1 MKHLIT
7 LLLALFLASCASHQT
22 TVGVE
27 RDQLIDV
34 HQQDTATTH
43 VSSVDSTTTTTSTSA
58 ESTSSAHVRESGT
71 DEEVTNEHIVETVDA
86 DGNRTTTTDR
96 TTTRK
101 STFDRNADFEQWQ
114 RQQEEQTAL
123 MLSRL
128 DSMAEQCRVLD
139 SLNQQHC
146 DSTFQD
152 SQRSASNPVSWW
164 QSLKN
169 AISSMVFLVIF
180 VIGISMW
187 FKRFSKDDGE
197 K

>member
-7 LLLALFLASCASHQT
+7 LFLALFLASCASHQT

-27 RDQLIDV
+27 RDQLTDV

-58 ESTSSAHVRESGT
+58 ESTSSAHVQESGT

-139 SLNQQHC
+139 SLNHQSC

-169 AISSMVFLVIF
+169 AVSSMVFLVIF

-187 FKRFSKDDGE
+187 FKRFSKEDGE